1 MTMLGRVALIGLFT
15 AGLPAAVLAQT
26 LEIGPGGVHVRPPHV
41 DWHHEPPRHHYY
53 DDHRPRYGR
62 DRHVREHY
70 SDGTHCTVHSQ
81 RVWDEHRHRWVV
93 RRMRECD

>member
-1 MTMLGRVALIGLFT
+1 MTILGRAALIGLF
-15 AGLPAAVLAQT
+15 AAALPAAVPAQT
-26 LEIGPGGVHVRPPHV
+26 LEIGPGGVHVRRP
-41 DWHHEPPRHHYY
+41 HHEPRHHY
-53 DDHRPRYGR
+53 DEDHYRPPHGR

-81 RVWDEHRHRWVV
+81 RVWDEHHHRWVD